1 MKYWMDFT
9 QENCDVIKY
18 GVLQYTTIPHL
29 KQFLFQENTIT
40 DLRGQHQEN
49 LALIS
54 SQLYKLQVL
63 VWASILAWK
72 YNVPIL
78 LSNTDKWSISNTSS
92 NYILS
97 YLTAMPSLLEYLEY
111 LTLLKILQDRCVI
124 ALCWFNK
131 EIKSTD
137 KWTE

>member
-1 MKYWMDFT
+1 MGIK
-9 QENCDVIKY
+9 VHGIKY

-78 LSNTDKWSISNTSS
+78 LSNSDKWSISNTSS